1 MKVKVEM
8 KAINL
13 TPHAINV
20 VNDNGESIITFE
32 PSGTVARVSCKT
44 VVTGKVM
51 GIPVTET
58 AYGTVEGLPEAQDGI
73 IYIVSALVA
82 QRCKDRNDVFI
93 PNESVRDDKGRI
105 IGCKSLG
112 RI

>member
-1 MKVKVEM
+1 MEI
-8 KAINL
+8 INL
-13 TPHAINV
+13 TQQKINII
-20 VNDNGESIITFE
+20 NDNGESITIE
-32 PSGTVARVSCKT
+32 PSGTVARVSCRT
-44 VVTGKVM
+44 VTTGEIM

-58 AYGTVEGLPEAQDGI
+58 VYGTVEGLPEFQNGI
-73 IYIVSALVA
+73 VYIVSALVA
-82 QRCKDRNDVFI
+82 QHCKDRNDVFI